1 MISAHLAAE
10 MDLASRLDRK
20 LQEVSAKLEAQKS
33 SETSAS
39 ASQGA
44 GMSESGKSS
53 ESAAETEL
61 SVVKLNGGEGKLFAK
76 MEWDVL
82 MGKEVIL

>member
-1 MISAHLAAE
+1 

-20 LQEVSAKLEAQKS
+20 LQEVSARLEAQAQKG
-33 SETSAS
+33 SETTSGSGSAG
-39 ASQGA
+39 QGA

-53 ESAAETEL
+53 ESTAETEQ
-61 SVVKLNGGEGKLFAK
+61 SVLVGGGKEIEGRLFAK